1 MSRTIIYGTP
11 GSTYTWSAQ
20 IALVEKKIP
29 HELVEVAFGAHLQ
42 PPHRERHPFAKVPVL
57 DHDGFVLYETQA
69 ILRYIDQ
76 LVPSPPLQPSD
87 PRDAARMNQAIGIL
101 DAYFWRAAGPGVVG
115 QRLFAVMRGLA
126 PDEAVVQAAVP
137 VVRTALSELDR
148 FLGDRQFLA
157 GDRLTMADIM
167 VLPIVRY
174 LLLTPEA
181 SLFDP
186 HPRLRAW
193 CERMSS
199 RDSVRETEPQLARKG

>member
-1 MSRTIIYGTP
+1 MSRMIVYGTP
-11 GSTYTWSAQ
+11 GSTYTWSAE

-29 HELVEVAFGAHLQ
+29 YELVEVAFGAHLL

-57 DHDGFVLYETQA
+57 DHDGFRVYETQA
-69 ILRYIDQ
+69 ILRYLDQ
-76 LVPSPPLQPSD
+76 VVPSPPLQPSD
-87 PRDAARMNQAIGIL
+87 PRDAARMNQAIGIV
-101 DAYFWRAAGPGVVG
+101 DWYFWRAAGPGIVG
-115 QRLFAVMRGLA
+115 QRLFAAARGLA

-137 VVRTALSELDR
+137 VVRTSLSELDR

-157 GDRLTMADIM
+157 GDRLTLADIM

-174 LLLTPEA
+174 LQLTPEA

-193 CERMSS
+193 CERLRS
-199 RDSVRETEPQLARKG
+199 RESVKETEPQLSRSR